1 MLRVLCVLCLMTLP
15 AVCELAAKYE
25 VGTITDVKLHQ
36 SGEDNGSG
44 VASYDVSVRVADTIY
59 VVRYTDRLGT
69 KTVQYAAGREL
80 LLHVGKDTITY
91 NDILGQS
98 QELPIIS
105 QKPAPHA
112 KQSK

>member
-1 MLRVLCVLCLMTLP
+1 
-15 AVCELAAKYE
+15 
-25 VGTITDVKLHQ
+25 
-36 SGEDNGSG
+36 
-44 VASYDVSVRVADTIY
+44 
-59 VVRYTDRLGT
+59 LGT

-105 QKPAPHA
+105 QKPAPHV